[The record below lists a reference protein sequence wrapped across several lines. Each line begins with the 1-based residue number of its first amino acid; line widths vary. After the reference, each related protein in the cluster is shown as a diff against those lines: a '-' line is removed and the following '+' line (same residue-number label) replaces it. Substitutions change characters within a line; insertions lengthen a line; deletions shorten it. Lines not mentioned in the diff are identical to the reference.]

1 MRKQMIGLALT
12 LAALPGVA
20 GADGIQG
27 RWSVALGGGTDLE
40 LSGDVH
46 TAGAGS
52 VLSLPTQVEARGYS
66 DIYDRSFRGQL
77 AVGYGVSRSVEIFAR
92 GSYYKMTSGNVL
104 VGDVASLDLFGRWT
118 DYKEWGFEAGPR
130 LYFTPDRAFKPYA
143 AVTAG
148 VRFLRANPATFSVPA
163 ADVVLSDVP
172 FFDETTVG
180 VFGADLGFTYDLA
193 PGVAVGMET
202 GPRYQTKPSPLRG
215 LAGTGLD
222 RINDT
227 ASRWSMPVLGTV
239 SFRF

>member
-1 MRKQMIGLALT
+1 MALAV
-12 LAALPGVA
+12 LPAVA
-20 GADGIQG
+20 GADGIEG

-52 VLSLPTQVEARGYS
+52 VLSLPTRVESRGYS

-77 AVGYGVSRSVEIFAR
+77 SVGYGVSRNVEVFAR
-92 GSYYKMTSGNVL
+92 GSYYEMTSGNVR

-118 DYKEWGFEAGPR
+118 DYREWGLEAGPR
-130 LYFTPDRAFKPYA
+130 LYLSPESAFKPYA
-143 AVTAG
+143 ALTAG

-163 ADVVLSDVP
+163 AGVVLNDVP
-172 FFDETTVG
+172 FFDEATVG
-180 VFGADLGFTYDLA
+180 VFGADLGFTYDVA
-193 PGVAVGMET
+193 RNVAVGMET
-202 GPRYQTKPSPLRG
+202 GPRYQTKPSPLGG

-227 ASRWSMPVLGTV
+227 ASRWSMPILGTI